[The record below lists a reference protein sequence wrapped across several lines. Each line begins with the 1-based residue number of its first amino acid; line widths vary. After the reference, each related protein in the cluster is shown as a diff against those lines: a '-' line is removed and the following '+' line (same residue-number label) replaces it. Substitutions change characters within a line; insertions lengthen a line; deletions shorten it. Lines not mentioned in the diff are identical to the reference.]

1 MRGPCGTT
9 WGAPRSVWW
18 RDGARPWDIPGTGG
32 GSASPPDANDTSPSA
47 DWIAFRAGNVR
58 DASRAG
64 DARPFARE
72 VRPAWLTPQ
81 LRRQGAAGPHR
92 GTRIPPMTMRRILLT
107 VGGLLLLSAGSLA
120 AQDAKVT
127 CKDGTLS
134 KGGQGACSSHGGIAT
149 KSTVKSESK
158 AAATAAKADAKA
170 TMADAK
176 ASKAGTMAK
185 DAKAEAKTAKADAK
199 MAKAETK
206 TAAKDMKADMKAEE
220 KDAKGATALCKDNTY
235 SH

>member
-1 MRGPCGTT
+1 M
-9 WGAPRSVWW
+9 
-18 RDGARPWDIPGTGG
+18 
-32 GSASPPDANDTSPSA
+32 
-47 DWIAFRAGNVR
+47 
-58 DASRAG
+58 
-64 DARPFARE
+64 
-72 VRPAWLTPQ
+72 
-81 LRRQGAAGPHR
+81 
-92 GTRIPPMTMRRILLT
+92 MMRRVFLT

-127 CKDGTLS
+127 CKDGTPS

-176 ASKAGTMAK
+176 ASKAGAMAK

-199 MAKAETK
+199 MAVKDAKAETK
-206 TAAKDMKADMKAEE
+206 TAAKDMKADTKAEE

-235 SH
+235 SHAKNKQGQCSGHGGVAKAMGK